1 MSRFKKMRLVNEN
14 DKNIKEDI
22 QNIIK
27 YETPMHLQNMSDL
40 DQEIDSILK
49 RKIDSNT
56 KAKLY
61 SEILRKFLLFKK
73 IHNKQTKFN
82 QMKSNQNNYNYETNI
97 ETGSFGDLELES
109 KSKRNK
115 RDINEN
121 KSEKRDSVQ
130 KFNKKSIQNNNNP
143 NITTKS
149 YEAKRKIKLNKKQL
163 VKSPKGKA
171 GVMKAVAE
179 NILLPLI
186 QSKVQSKNVNPWIS
200 Y

>member
-1 MSRFKKMRLVNEN
+1 MSRFKKMRLVNDN
-14 DKNIKEDI
+14 DKNMKEDI

-27 YETPMHLQNMSDL
+27 YETPIHLQNMSDL

-49 RKIDSNT
+49 SKIDLNT

-73 IHNKQTKFN
+73 IHDKKTKFN

-109 KSKRNK
+109 KSKRTK
-115 RDINEN
+115 RDISEN
-121 KSEKRDSVQ
+121 KFKKPDSVQ
-130 KFNKKSIQNNNNP
+130 KINKKSIQNNNNS
-143 NITTKS
+143 NINTKS
-149 YEAKRKIKLNKKQL
+149 FEAKRKIKLNKKQL
-163 VKSPKGKA
+163 VKSPKGKS
-171 GVMKAVAE
+171 GVIKAVAE